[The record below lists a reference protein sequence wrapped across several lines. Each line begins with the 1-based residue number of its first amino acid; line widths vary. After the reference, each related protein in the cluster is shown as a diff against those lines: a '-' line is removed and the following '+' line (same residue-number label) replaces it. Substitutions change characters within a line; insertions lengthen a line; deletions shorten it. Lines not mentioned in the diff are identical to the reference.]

1 MSTYSPTTHPAP
13 TSTNSPTTIA
23 AIDLGSNSFHMLVA
37 RVEQGSFRVVDRMR
51 GMIRLAAGLD
61 ADNLL
66 GDKAIARALTCLE
79 QFGERVR
86 DLPRAAVRVVGTN
99 TLRKAR
105 NAADFI
111 ARGEFALGHSI
122 DIISGH
128 EEARLIY
135 LGVSHGLEDEA
146 DIRLVVDIGGGS
158 TEFILGRRFDPL
170 HMESLHMGCVSHSAL
185 YFPDGVINPATMRA
199 AEIAA
204 RLELEPLE
212 TSFRRIGW
220 QSEIGASGSIIAI
233 RDVISALGFSQE
245 GVTPPALTRLKQV
258 MFELGRVERLNLP
271 GLSDERRP
279 VFAGGVAIL
288 AAIFDALGLQR
299 LRVSQ
304 SALREG
310 LLYDLLGRIH
320 QEDVRER
327 TVADLITRY
336 QIDSVQGER
345 VDATAQ
351 MLLSQCPAEWNLAG
365 DEQRRLLR
373 WAALLHEI
381 GLAISHSQY
390 QKHGDYLLSN
400 LDMPGFARGEQRR
413 LATLVRNHRRK
424 VAVPEIHQLP
434 AGQVEQVLRLSFVLR
449 LAFVL
454 HRRRS
459 DEALPDIELSVDG
472 DTVKL
477 RFPADW
483 LNAYPLTRADL
494 EQEALYLKPTGF
506 KLKFK

>member
-1 MSTYSPTTHPAP
+1 MSTP
-13 TSTNSPTTIA
+13 SPTTIA
-23 AIDLGSNSFHMLVA
+23 AVDLGSNSFHMIVA
-37 RVEQGSFRVVDRMR
+37 RVEQDSFRVVDRMR
-51 GMIRLAAGLD
+51 GMVRLAAGLE

-66 GDKAIARALTCLE
+66 SDKAIARALTCLE

-86 DLPRAAVRVVGTN
+86 SLPQGAVRVVGTN

-105 NAADFI
+105 NAGAFI
-111 ARGEFALGHSI
+111 ARAELALGHGI
-122 DIISGH
+122 DVISGY

-158 TEFILGRRFDPL
+158 TECILGRRFDPL
-170 HMESLHMGCVSHSAL
+170 YMESLHMGCVGYSAQ

-212 TSFRRIGW
+212 TSFRRVGW
-220 QSEIGASGSIIAI
+220 QSEIGASGTIIAI

-245 GVTPPALTRLKQV
+245 GITPPALARLKQV
-258 MFELGRVERLNLP
+258 MFDAGRVERLNLP

-279 VFAGGVAIL
+279 VFPGGVAIL
-288 AAIFDALGLQR
+288 AATFDALGLQR
-299 LRVSQ
+299 MRVSQ

-327 TVADLITRY
+327 TVVDLVARY
-336 QIDSVQGER
+336 QIDREQGER

-351 MLLSQCPAEWNLAG
+351 MLLNQCPPEWNLAG
-365 DEQRRLLR
+365 EDQRRLLR
-373 WAALLHEI
+373 WAAQLHEI

-400 LDMPGFARGEQRR
+400 LEMPGFARGEQRR

-424 VAVPEIHQLP
+424 VALPEINQLP
-434 AGQVEQVLRLSFVLR
+434 PDQVPLVLRLCCVLR

-454 HRRRS
+454 HRRRT
-459 DEALPDIELSVDG
+459 DESPPVDLSVES
-472 DTVKL
+472 DTMRL

-483 LNAYPLTRADL
+483 LNAHPLTRADL
-494 EQEALYLKPTGF
+494 ETEALYLKPTGF

>member
-1 MSTYSPTTHPAP
+1 MSTYNPTTDPALD
-13 TSTNSPTTIA
+13 STTSPTTIA
-23 AIDLGSNSFHMLVA
+23 ALDLGSNSFHMLVA
-37 RVEQGSFRVVDRMR
+37 RVEHDSFRVVDRMR

-61 ADNLL
+61 TDNLL
-66 GDKAIARALTCLE
+66 GDKAIARALACLE

-86 DLPRAAVRVVGTN
+86 SLPRGSVRAVGTN

-111 ARGEFALGHSI
+111 ARGELALGHSI
-122 DIISGH
+122 DIISGY

-170 HMESLHMGCVSHSAL
+170 YMESLHMGCVSHSAR
-185 YFPDGVINPATMRA
+185 YFPDGIINPATMRA

-233 RDVISALGFSQE
+233 RDVISALGFSQD
-245 GVTPPALTRLKQV
+245 GVTPPALARLQQV
-258 MFELGRVERLNLP
+258 MFDLGRVERLNLP

-299 LRVSQ
+299 MRVSQ

-336 QIDSVQGER
+336 QIDSGQGER

-351 MLLSQCPAEWNLAG
+351 MLLNQCPSEWNLAG

-373 WAALLHEI
+373 WAAQLHEI

-424 VAVPEIHQLP
+424 VAAPGTHQLP
-434 AGQVEQVLRLSFVLR
+434 AGEVAQVLRLSCVLR

-454 HRRRS
+454 HRRRTN
-459 DEALPDIELSVDG
+459 EALPAIEFSVDG
-472 DTVKL
+472 DNVKL
-477 RFPADW
+477 RFPLDW
-483 LNAYPLTRADL
+483 LNAHPLTRADL
-494 EQEALYLKPTGF
+494 EQEALYLKPSGF